1 MRIDEYPNI
10 DELLYKKIINQVPII
25 DEYANQEI
33 NKVLEEIRAEIRHF
47 MFEVNPSSSE
57 SDYAC
62 NYILDVINKK
72 MRKESES
79 KLNMEL
85 NNKYQFQLNEGGA
98 EWK

>member
-1 MRIDEYPNI
+1 MRIDEFPNI
-10 DELLYKKIINQVPII
+10 DELVYKKIINRTSII
-25 DEYANQEI
+25 DEYVNQEI
-33 NKVLEEIRAEIRHF
+33 NKMLEEIKAEIRHF
-47 MFEVNPSSSE
+47 MLEVNPSSSE

-62 NYILDVINKK
+62 NYILDLINKK